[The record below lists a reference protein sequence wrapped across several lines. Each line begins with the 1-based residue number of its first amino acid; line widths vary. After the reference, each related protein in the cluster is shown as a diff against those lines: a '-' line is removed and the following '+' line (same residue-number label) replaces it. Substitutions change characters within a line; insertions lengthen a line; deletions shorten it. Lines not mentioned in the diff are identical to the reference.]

1 MKFRRI
7 QGHLR
12 LQDTALKTTTLSKRG
27 HRFICR
33 GFLSKLGVA
42 EQETDEIPTT
52 MVWNRRFSV
61 INDSFAKG
69 KPVKTVDLDFYTDGA
84 FFGRNAGAAV
94 VVTNKEGL
102 IVEEEAIYLG
112 QNSNAYQAEIL
123 AIKSAAE
130 LIQLR
135 WPEYRVI
142 TLYSDC
148 QAALQAVGQN
158 FVKSQLV
165 LDTVAALNQAA
176 RNNVIHLRW
185 VKGHCGI
192 IGNERAD
199 VLAKEGA
206 LDPLREAAQIP
217 KLPPSVIKSLH
228 RDGLERR
235 WNEHWQSRTDCRQT
249 KQWFPSIC
257 KNISFKL
264 LRKGRKEFSEAVQL
278 ITGHNFLQRHKVI
291 VQEDDDPLCRSCG
304 EDEETSH
311 HVIAECPAFAATRLR
326 VLGTPVLQGTLHWST
341 QIAEFLRE
349 INFSSLQD
357 QGVE

>member
-1 MKFRRI
+1 M
-7 QGHLR
+7 
-12 LQDTALKTTTLSKRG
+12 
-27 HRFICR
+27 
-33 GFLSKLGVA
+33 GVA

-94 VVTNKEGL
+94 IVTNREGL

-112 QNSNAYQAEIL
+112 QNANAYQADIL
-123 AIKSAAE
+123 GIKSAVE

-148 QAALQAVGQN
+148 QAALQAVRQN

-185 VKGHCGI
+185 VSSRKNGFCIFRKNGFRV
-192 IGNERAD
+192 GRSAQKKLST
-199 VLAKEGA
+199 V
-206 LDPLREAAQIP
+206 RE
-217 KLPPSVIKSLH
+217 K
-228 RDGLERR
+228 
-235 WNEHWQSRTDCRQT
+235 NQSN
-249 KQWFPSIC
+249 KIFSEMKKC
-257 KNISFKL
+257 KN
-264 LRKGRKEFSEAVQL
+264 G
-278 ITGHNFLQRHKVI
+278 
-291 VQEDDDPLCRSCG
+291 
-304 EDEETSH
+304 TSTTKSS
-311 HVIAECPAFAATRLR
+311 AFC
-326 VLGTPVLQGTLHWST
+326 
-341 QIAEFLRE
+341 
-349 INFSSLQD
+349 
-357 QGVE
+357 